1 MNAEEVEMGK
11 NTIMYI
17 AVTVALNLFMIVGMA
32 HAKEVLTE
40 KARFRDYLVK
50 VFRDDDTG
58 GGRVV
63 VFRKGKTVFRMQGEP
78 PGKFRIGDINGDK
91 ARNAAIPA
99 GRDITGRG
107 IPNLV
112 ISEWTGGAHCC
123 YSYYV
128 FEMGDTFRQIAKLD
142 ISHAD
147 LSHFEDLDNNGMM
160 KFVTADFTFAYWKTS
175 FADSPAPDVILTF
188 RDRLYRLDARH
199 MHKPPPAEQVLF
211 EMAEQVR
218 TDEAWRNRDQP
229 SGLWRIMLDLIYSG
243 NADSAWKFFDKAWP
257 ENVQGKDQFFEEFK
271 AQLKTSP
278 YWVEIRR
285 MNATGF

>member
-1 MNAEEVEMGK
+1 MGK
-11 NTIMYI
+11 NTIMHI
-17 AVTVALNLFMIVGMA
+17 AVAMALNLFMIVGMA

-40 KARFRDYLVK
+40 KAKFRDYLVK

-58 GGRVV
+58 GGRIT
-63 VFRKGKTVFRMQGEP
+63 VFRKGKVVFRLQGEP

-123 YSYYV
+123 FSYYV

-142 ISHAD
+142 VSHAD
-147 LSHFEDLDNNGMM
+147 LSHFEDLDNNGTL
-160 KFVTADFTFAYWKTS
+160 KFVTSDFTFAYWKTS

-188 RDRLYRLDARH
+188 RDRLYRLDARR

-211 EMAEQVR
+211 EMSEQVR

-243 NADSAWKFFDKAWP
+243 NADTAWKFFDKAWP
-257 ENVQGKDQFFEEFK
+257 ENVQGKDQFLEEFK

-278 YWVEIRR
+278 YWVQIRR
-285 MNATGF
+285 MNAAGF